1 VPKLLVSMFLWFNLF
16 CCAPSGRIQEALY
29 LRWSVY
35 PSMHASVNSAEVV
48 NVRITH
54 MTANVPLLEAV
65 SFKDKKNA
73 LIQLRSLSKADEC
86 LILQTCNRVEIYL
99 VSSNSNNAAQIASA
113 YLADGAGVM
122 ARAAFSA
129 VEVCHNRD
137 CLLHLLRVAC
147 GLESMVVGEDQVINQ
162 VWSAYVEAE
171 EAKTAGPILKQLF
184 LKAVDVGRKV
194 RKETSISKGAVSIG
208 SAAVEL
214 ANSLLDHFE
223 EKSILVM
230 GAGEMGTLV
239 AKAMAR
245 RSLRPIFIANRTY
258 DRALRL
264 ADELSGRAVKFD
276 KLNEVLVD
284 ADVVICST
292 SAPHYILTKDL
303 LSEIVA
309 HRKNPNDLLII
320 DISNPRNV
328 ETTIE
333 QVPRVKLYNIDD
345 LHLIADRNKKERQ
358 KSIQEASK
366 IISEELAI
374 IQRLVKAESVRKLIS
389 DLLSQTEQV
398 RQRELSKAFSII
410 GEVDEAKKKVIGDL
424 TSILLKQTFVPLV
437 ENLRIAAMDSDEET
451 IQVAVKLFKNNRKC
465 SKEEERTNG

>member
-1 VPKLLVSMFLWFNLF
+1 
-16 CCAPSGRIQEALY
+16 
-29 LRWSVY
+29 
-35 PSMHASVNSAEVV
+35 
-48 NVRITH
+48 
-54 MTANVPLLEAV
+54 
-65 SFKDKKNA
+65 
-73 LIQLRSLSKADEC
+73 
-86 LILQTCNRVEIYL
+86 
-99 VSSNSNNAAQIASA
+99 
-113 YLADGAGVM
+113 
-122 ARAAFSA
+122 
-129 VEVCHNRD
+129 
-137 CLLHLLRVAC
+137 
-147 GLESMVVGEDQVINQ
+147 LESMVVGEDQVINQ